1 MKKRIISALLALVM
15 IVGVIGVLASCGEEC
30 TSHVDADQNGK
41 CDNCGADV
49 KVEKCDK
56 CVDKNKDGKCDVCK
70 SKMESSG
77 GGDECTEHVDEDG
90 DGECDNCG
98 EEMEEAVAE
107 YYWDN
112 VSFIFQMTNHTSS
125 DELSSGCER
134 YLAGEYTGVEDEI
147 DEKITDRNTAAMT
160 HAKVDDIEYLYYDN
174 VETYR
179 WSQASQVII
188 KETSSNDTEGLPDMY
203 VNFIYDMVAASLQGS
218 FANLYGTTRGQKNNY
233 FPFTDF
239 RDAVDEGEFVE
250 EEMGNGYM
258 YEYMTTLTLS
268 KHKMYVLASDYFTDL
283 IRAFFVIPVNI
294 KLLEEVGLG
303 VTGDIV
309 GDGDGFTIDDFY
321 EEVKQGKWTYNKLA
335 EYSAAIYKDEA
346 NSGQKDIDDRI
357 GFALDTGGLSGSGM
371 IYTTSCTII
380 NRNWSSSLRDY
391 EYSYSPENEK
401 LYDLVDQIKLLFDK
415 QGVLAVNASL
425 PAVKIHGETGLK
437 AIRTRFADDKVL
449 FGGIILVG
457 SLEDPIYQEMKDSS
471 GFGVVP
477 VPLYRDD
484 TTDRYLT
491 QIHNVG
497 RAGAI
502 SVKTQKFEQCTAFL
516 NYQSTNSTDI
526 LNEYYDYKLQ
536 YDVADGTPGTVYM
549 LQYIRNNVRSAFDKT
564 FEDAIGEFYGKSAE
578 RWHAILIK
586 NMYQMDIRG
595 DYQSLY
601 GSKQDDLTN
610 LIKQYDVLPD

>member
-1 MKKRIISALLALVM
+1 MKKKIISALLVLVM
-15 IVGVIGVLASCGEEC
+15 IVGVLGALASCGDEC
-30 TSHVDADQNGK
+30 TSHVDSNKDGK
-41 CDNCGADV
+41 CDNCGAAV
-49 KVEKCDK
+49 QSQECTEH
-56 CVDKNKDGKCDVCK
+56 VDKNKDGKCDVCK
-70 SKMESSG
+70 AKVKNDG
-77 GGDECTEHVDEDG
+77 GNDECTEHVDDDEDG
-90 DGECDNCG
+90 KCDECG
-98 EEMEEAVAE
+98 EKLDVAYE

-112 VSFIFQMTNHTSS
+112 VSFIFQMTNNTCA

-134 YLAGEYTGVEDEI
+134 YLAGEYTGVEDTI
-147 DEKITDRNTAAMT
+147 DEMITDRNTDAMT
-160 HAKVDDIEYLYYDN
+160 HAKVDEIKYLYYDN
-174 VETYR
+174 VESYG
-179 WSQASQVII
+179 WSDACQVII

-218 FANLYGTTRGQKNNY
+218 FANLYGNTRGQNNNY
-233 FPFTDF
+233 FPFTEF
-239 RDAVDEGEFVE
+239 RDAVDEGEFDE
-250 EEMGNGYM
+250 ETMGNGYM

-283 IRAFFVIPVNI
+283 IRAFFVVPVNI
-294 KLLEEVGLG
+294 KLLNEVGLG
-303 VTGDIV
+303 VTGDLV

-335 EYSAAIYKDEA
+335 EYSAAIYKDEQNA
-346 NSGQKDIDDRI
+346 GKIDINDRI
-357 GFALDTGGLSGSGM
+357 GFALANGGLAGSGM

-391 EYSYSPENEK
+391 EYSYSSENEK
-401 LYDLVDQIKLLFDK
+401 LYELVDNIKLLFNK
-415 QGVLAVNASL
+415 TGVLAVDATADVL
-425 PAVKIHGETGLK
+425 VHGDTHQK
-437 AIRTRFADDKVL
+437 AIRNRFADDKVL

-457 SLEDPIYQEMKDSS
+457 SLEDEVYQEMKDSS

-477 VPLYRDD
+477 VPLYKDNSG
-484 TTDRYLT
+484 DRYLT

-526 LNEYYDYKLQ
+526 LDEYYDYKLQ

-549 LQYIRNNVRSAFDKT
+549 LQYIRTNVRSAFDKT
-564 FEDAIGEFYGKSAE
+564 FEDAIGEFYGKQKE
-578 RWHAILIK
+578 RWHAILIANK
-586 NMYQMDIRG
+586 YQMDMRG

-601 GSKQDDLTN
+601 ASKQDDLTN
-610 LIKQYDVLPD
+610 LIKQYDVLPE